1 MHGVNSR
8 LLSIQ
13 WLIWRFKQM
22 FKHLLVDR
30 LRVLALISSWIFPLD
45 ETYRSVCVCVCVLA
59 SPMLL
64 APEVLPET
72 GSPCRAQGRCRRAY
86 SWAVHGTARS
96 MQNGFSWQKQDTS

>member
-45 ETYRSVCVCVCVLA
+45 ETYRSVCVCVSIADVAC
-59 SPMLL
+59 
-64 APEVLPET
+64 
-72 GSPCRAQGRCRRAY
+72 
-86 SWAVHGTARS
+86 ARS
-96 MQNGFSWQKQDTS
+96 PPGDWVPMPCPGVVPARLFVGRSWYCEKYAEWIQLAKAGHQLTS